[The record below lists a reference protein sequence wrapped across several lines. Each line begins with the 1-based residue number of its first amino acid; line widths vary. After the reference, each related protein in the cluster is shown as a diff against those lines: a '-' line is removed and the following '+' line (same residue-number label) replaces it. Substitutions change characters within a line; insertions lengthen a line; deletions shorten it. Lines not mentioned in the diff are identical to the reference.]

1 MFKSKLLASILMASL
16 VIFAQ
21 FGAAYAASPA
31 QTTTPTAPI
40 TGTIQSITTQT
51 DPSTGNTIIVVTL
64 LDSTN
69 TTQTVNLSVDTAVS
83 LGLVTLDT
91 TTGLPVV
98 NSAEIGQSVSI
109 DPSQIIPGT
118 TDEQPQNPVA
128 GALALFFGVDNTTIN
143 GYHTDG
149 YGYGLIAQALWM
161 SEIMNGDATLA
172 GAILQAKTSGDYS
185 AFTLPD
191 GSTPTNWG
199 QFRKAALMGQAKD
212 NLGAVMSGKGQLP
225 GSSTTTQSPTTDHG
239 NSNGSHGNGNGHGN
253 GHGKP

>member
-16 VIFAQ
+16 VVFAQ
-21 FGAAYAASPA
+21 FGTAYAASPA
-31 QTTTPTAPI
+31 QTTTPAAPI
-40 TGTIQSITTQT
+40 TGTIQSITLQT
-51 DPSTGNTIIVVTL
+51 DSSTGNTIIVVTVL
-64 LDSTN
+64 GSTN

-83 LGLVTLDT
+83 LGLVTIDST
-91 TTGLPVV
+91 TNQPVV

-128 GALALFFGVDNTTIN
+128 GALAMFFGVDNATIN

-172 GAILQAKTSGDYS
+172 GTILQAKTSGDYS

-225 GSSTTTQSPTTDHG
+225 SSSTTTDHG

-253 GHGKP
+253 GNNHGKP